1 MKFRKSV
8 LTIGLGTLLT
18 AFFLF
23 LSGYKDKPVQAAA
36 TCPAGMSDVQCYN
49 YLLEQYQSLQK
60 EQGTLQN
67 QLNQEQYKQLSL
79 EDKIS
84 YMENQITQTQR
95 LIKSLEVE
103 IAAHDMEIKLLEKD
117 IQDKED
123 AIALMKQEISVLEGT
138 VNKRITE
145 SYKYSHLSA
154 FDLFLDSKSFSN
166 ILRKTK
172 YLITTRSQDIAS
184 LEDYSQ
190 KAVAL
195 KREEDALS
203 TQKTDL
209 ETKQTAILAEK
220 EDLATQNAN
229 LESQVAEKNS
239 LLAQSQAKSAEL
251 LSALRQNKSLQA
263 ELDAAI
269 IAWINAHMDQ
279 VVNSGPVAKSA
290 IIGSVYPGTSRCSTG
305 SHLHFGIDSKTSGTF
320 SASINPFSGY
330 LTWGDSSG
338 IISKIDNWNY
348 PYVLSNMYQ
357 VPLAGTVIMTQ
368 DNHNGNAIDLS
379 RPNGSGN
386 APVLAAYGG
395 TLYRGTDNCSQ
406 SYAIIVQNDG
416 KRTIYVHL
424 NPQ

>member
-1 MKFRKSV
+1 MKTIKVLYTIVFTTV
-8 LTIGLGTLLT
+8 LTSFF
-18 AFFLF
+18 FFLIA
-23 LSGYKDKPVQAAA
+23 YKDIPTVAA
-36 TCPAGMSDVQCYN
+36 TTCPSGMSDVQCYN

-60 EQGTLQN
+60 EQGSIQN
-67 QLNQEQYKQLSL
+67 QLNAEQYKQLSL

-84 YMENQITQTQR
+84 YMERQITQTQN

-103 IAAHDMEIKLLEKD
+103 IAAHNMEIKLLEKD

-123 AIALMKQEISVLEGT
+123 AVALMKQEISVLEDT
-138 VNKRITE
+138 VHKRITE

-184 LEDYSQ
+184 LEDYAQ
-190 KAVAL
+190 KATAL
-195 KREEDALS
+195 KREEEFLS
-203 TQKTDL
+203 NQKADL
-209 ETKQTAILAEK
+209 EVKQEAILAEK
-220 EDLATQNAN
+220 NELAAQNSN

-251 LSALRQNKSLQA
+251 LSALRENKALQA
-263 ELDAAI
+263 QLDAAI

-279 VVNSGPVAKSA
+279 VVNSGPVARGS
-290 IIGSVYPGTSRCSTG
+290 IIGSIYPGASACSTG

-320 SASINPFSGY
+320 SANVDPFAGY
-330 LTWGDSSG
+330 LVWGAGSG
-338 IISKIDNWNY
+338 IISRIDGWNY
-348 PYVLSNMYQ
+348 PYVTSNMYQ
-357 VPLAGTVIMTQ
+357 VPVAGTVIMTQ
-368 DNHNGNAIDLS
+368 DYHGGRAIDLS
-379 RPNGSGN
+379 RPNGSAN

-395 TLYRGTDNCSQ
+395 TLYRGTDSCNQ
-406 SYAIIVQNDG
+406 SYAIVVQNDG

-424 NPQ
+424 NPT

>member
-1 MKFRKSV
+1 MRFRKSV
-8 LTIGLGTLLT
+8 LTIGLGVLLT

-23 LSGYKDKPVQAAA
+23 LSGYKDVPVQAAA
-36 TCPAGMSDVQCYN
+36 TCPSGMSDVQCYN

-123 AIALMKQEISVLEGT
+123 AIALMKQEISVLEET
-138 VNKRITE
+138 VNKRVTE
-145 SYKYSHLSA
+145 SYKYSYLNA
-154 FDLFLDSKSFSN
+154 FDLILDSKSFSS

-172 YLITTRSQDIAS
+172 YLIATRSQDIAS

-195 KREEDALS
+195 KKEEESLS
-203 TQKTDL
+203 AQKTDL
-209 ETKQTAILAEK
+209 EIKQAAILTEK
-220 EDLATQNAN
+220 DELAAQNAN
-229 LESQVAEKNS
+229 LEAQVAEKNS

-279 VVNSGPVAKSA
+279 VVNSGPVARGSV
-290 IIGSVYPGTSRCSTG
+290 IGYVYPGASACSTG
-305 SHLHFGIDSKTSGTF
+305 SHLHFGIDYRTSGTF
-320 SASINPFSGY
+320 SANVDPFAGY
-330 LTWGDSSG
+330 LVWGASSG
-338 IISKIDNWNY
+338 IVSSYDGWTY
-348 PYVLSNMYQ
+348 PYVTSNTYQ
-357 VPLAGTVIMTQ
+357 VPIAGTVIMTQ
-368 DNHNGNAIDLS
+368 DYHNGKAIDLS
-379 RPNGSGN
+379 RPNGSAN
-386 APVLAAYGG
+386 APVLAAYNG
-395 TLYRGTDNCSQ
+395 TLYRGTDSCGQNYAFVIQ
-406 SYAIIVQNDG
+406 SDG

-424 NPQ
+424 K

>member
-1 MKFRKSV
+1 MKLGKTV
-8 LTIGLGTLLT
+8 LTIGFGTLLI

-23 LSGYKDKPVQAAA
+23 LSGYNDSTVSAA
-36 TCPAGMSDVQCYN
+36 TCPSGMSDVQCYN
-49 YLLEQYQSLQK
+49 YLLEQYQQLQK

-166 ILRKTK
+166 VLRKTK

-190 KAVAL
+190 KA
-195 KREEDALS
+195 
-203 TQKTDL
+203 
-209 ETKQTAILAEK
+209 
-220 EDLATQNAN
+220 
-229 LESQVAEKNS
+229 
-239 LLAQSQAKSAEL
+239 
-251 LSALRQNKSLQA
+251 
-263 ELDAAI
+263 
-269 IAWINAHMDQ
+269 IAPD
-279 VVNSGPVAKSA
+279 
-290 IIGSVYPGTSRCSTG
+290 
-305 SHLHFGIDSKTSGTF
+305 
-320 SASINPFSGY
+320 
-330 LTWGDSSG
+330 
-338 IISKIDNWNY
+338 
-348 PYVLSNMYQ
+348 
-357 VPLAGTVIMTQ
+357 
-368 DNHNGNAIDLS
+368 
-379 RPNGSGN
+379 
-386 APVLAAYGG
+386 
-395 TLYRGTDNCSQ
+395 
-406 SYAIIVQNDG
+406 
-416 KRTIYVHL
+416 
-424 NPQ
+424 